1 MLEVLRC
8 KGYSVLPE
16 EENLRIKL
24 ESLQRELDRPTQFKG
39 RISELKSVIQTMK
52 ESELLQTQDQY
63 VITDDS
69 AIQTIQK
76 VLSEQQQA
84 LAKLMSILNQD
95 NDLSLSFSETFSFI
109 TFSSLF
115 AVSLKLFFTP
125 IWISFPLTS
134 NPSMSVI
141 GTLFSFFFYIQAVC

>member
-95 NDLSLSFSETFSFI
+95 NEDLDIMMKGYKERKVLQI
-109 TFSSLF
+109 
-115 AVSLKLFFTP
+115 K
-125 IWISFPLTS
+125 
-134 NPSMSVI
+134 
-141 GTLFSFFFYIQAVC
+141 Y